1 MKKSIAKLL
10 VGGGAMLVPF
20 LALSQTGEID
30 ASEGL
35 GRALYSVIDFI
46 NSAILPFVFAIAV
59 LVLIWG
65 IFQFVTS
72 GGDEEKRKK
81 GRDTIVWGVI
91 FLFVML
97 AIVGLVNLLVKTFD
111 FNDRA
116 IEAPFIPVVPR

>member
-20 LALSQTGEID
+20 LALAQTGEID